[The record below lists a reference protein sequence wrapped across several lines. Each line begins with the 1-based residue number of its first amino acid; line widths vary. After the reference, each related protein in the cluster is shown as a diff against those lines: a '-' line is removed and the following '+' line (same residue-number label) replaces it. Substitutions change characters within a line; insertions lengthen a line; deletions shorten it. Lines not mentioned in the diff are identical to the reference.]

1 MRVDAP
7 RGVWRRT
14 RASSHVAPPVRA
26 GPVTVPVVE
35 ALEARELLSFYN
47 GPAATRPFI
56 ATGGLYQAQVSGPG
70 VVNVR
75 PAGTGAID
83 LVAYGTTAAS
93 TVTITQTQPRY
104 HFPNQL
110 VRIHTLTVKS
120 GQLGGLD
127 AAPAEL
133 TGPMTTLT
141 NDVSTLNLG
150 ALGPKSQIVID
161 GDLGEMSVSSVVLG
175 PTGHVAI
182 ADDLTPIS
190 SSSASGASTSG
201 ALTIGT
207 MTLDGGRFAIG
218 RDALE
223 PVTIQGNLT
232 ILRDGQLAIDRDSTS
247 ALTVNGSVQLESGGQ
262 ILVGRNLDNLAIS
275 GNLLVGPSGSG
286 IAVGGVLSSLT
297 VGGSFQG
304 QGGTSAP
311 SAFDLGVGLD
321 LTKLTIL
328 GGVPGQASL
337 INANIRAGGSISN
350 VNLAYGSINSTIQP
364 NTPPPP
370 P

>member
-14 RASSHVAPPVRA
+14 RALSHVAPPARA
-26 GPVTVPVVE
+26 GRATVPVVE
-35 ALEARELLSFYN
+35 ALEVRELLSFYN

-75 PAGTGAID
+75 PAGTGAIN

-110 VRIHTLTVKS
+110 LQIHTLTVKS

-127 AAPAEL
+127 AATAEL
-133 TGPMTTLT
+133 TGRMTTLT
-141 NDVSTLNLG
+141 NDVTTFDLG
-150 ALGPKSQIVID
+150 ALGPKSQVVID

-175 PTGHVAI
+175 PTGHVEI
-182 ADDLTPIS
+182 ADDLT
-190 SSSASGASTSG
+190 SGAV
-201 ALTIGT
+201 TIGT

-223 PVTIQGNLT
+223 PVTIQGNVT
-232 ILRDGQLAIDRDSTS
+232 ILRDGQLAIGRDATS

-297 VGGSFQG
+297 VGGYFQG

-321 LTKLTIL
+321 LTSLTIL

>member
-14 RASSHVAPPVRA
+14 RALSHVAPPARA
-26 GPVTVPVVE
+26 GRATVPVVE
-35 ALEARELLSFYN
+35 ALEVRELLSFYN

-75 PAGTGAID
+75 PAGTGAIN

-110 VRIHTLTVKS
+110 LQIHTLTVKS

-127 AAPAEL
+127 AATAEL
-133 TGPMTTLT
+133 TGRMTTLT
-141 NDVSTLNLG
+141 NDVTTFDLG
-150 ALGPKSQIVID
+150 ALGPKSQVVID

-175 PTGHVAI
+175 PTGHVEI
-182 ADDLTPIS
+182 ADDLT
-190 SSSASGASTSG
+190 SGAV
-201 ALTIGT
+201 TIGT

-223 PVTIQGNLT
+223 PVTIQGNVT
-232 ILRDGQLAIDRDSTS
+232 ILRDGQLAIGRDATS
-247 ALTVNGSVQLESGGQ
+247 AL
-262 ILVGRNLDNLAIS
+262 
-275 GNLLVGPSGSG
+275 
-286 IAVGGVLSSLT
+286 
-297 VGGSFQG
+297 
-304 QGGTSAP
+304 
-311 SAFDLGVGLD
+311 
-321 LTKLTIL
+321 
-328 GGVPGQASL
+328 
-337 INANIRAGGSISN
+337 
-350 VNLAYGSINSTIQP
+350 
-364 NTPPPP
+364 
-370 P
+370 